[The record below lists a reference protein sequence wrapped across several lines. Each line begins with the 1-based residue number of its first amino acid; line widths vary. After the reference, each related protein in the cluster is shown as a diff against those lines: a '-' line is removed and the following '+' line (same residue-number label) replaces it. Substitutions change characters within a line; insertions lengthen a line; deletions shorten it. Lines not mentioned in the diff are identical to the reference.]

1 MSFLRRL
8 ERFVGMF
15 QRLPGM
21 LVSGLMV
28 LFPVMDGGSSVCVC
42 SQFVKLGSSHV
53 GLFRHCLPLRVV
65 L

>member
-1 MSFLRRL
+1 MSFLRPL
-8 ERFVGMF
+8 EGLVGMF
-15 QRLPGM
+15 QCLPRM

-28 LFPVMDGGSSVCVC
+28 LFPVMDGGSSVGVC

-53 GLFRHCLPLRVV
+53 GLFWHCFPLCVV